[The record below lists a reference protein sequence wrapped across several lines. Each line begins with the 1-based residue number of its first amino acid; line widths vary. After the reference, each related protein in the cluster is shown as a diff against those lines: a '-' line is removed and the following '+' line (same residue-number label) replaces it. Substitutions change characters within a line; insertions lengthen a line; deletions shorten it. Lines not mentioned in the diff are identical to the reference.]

1 MPHNRWP
8 KPELT
13 ESRGCEVHVVLVPG
27 KSRGEVKPIS
37 GHAVV
42 VAGGVHGTDYEIRSL
57 FWLSRFTDVARRVAA
72 YRNRG
77 VALGN
82 WVGVS
87 RR

>member
-1 MPHNRWP
+1 MRWWL
-8 KPELT
+8 PEGYT
-13 ESRGCEVHVVLVPG
+13 GRM
-27 KSRGEVKPIS
+27 
-37 GHAVV
+37 
-42 VAGGVHGTDYEIRSL
+42 TIRSL

-87 RR
+87 PAVNLDDAVVFALAKGA